1 MENKLNIYT
10 FTVVSSGK
18 SVDVCFVSDSD
29 AKAHAERLA
38 TVNGDI
44 EVLKENSP
52 LILVKPHKL

>member
-1 MENKLNIYT
+1 
-10 FTVVSSGK
+10 
-18 SVDVCFVSDSD
+18 VSDSD